1 MFHMWMVRSGI
12 DKTEYVVDVVIVLDI
27 LDM

>member
-1 MFHMWMVRSGI
+1 MFHKWMVRSGS
-12 DKTEYVVDVVIVLDI
+12 DETGRVVDVVIVLDI

>member
-1 MFHMWMVRSGI
+1 MFHMWMVRSGS
-12 DKTEYVVDVVIVLDI
+12 DKTGRVVDVVIVLDV

>member
-1 MFHMWMVRSGI
+1 MFHMWMVRSGS
-12 DKTEYVVDVVIVLDI
+12 DKTGHVVDVVIVLDI

>member
-1 MFHMWMVRSGI
+1 MFHMWMVRCGS
-12 DKTEYVVDVVIVLDI
+12 DKTGYVVDVVIVLDV

>member
-1 MFHMWMVRSGI
+1 MFHMWMVRSGS
-12 DKTEYVVDVVIVLDI
+12 DKTRHVVDVVIVLDV

>member
-1 MFHMWMVRSGI
+1 MFHMWMVRSGS
-12 DKTEYVVDVVIVLDI
+12 DKTGYVVDVVIVLDV

>member
-1 MFHMWMVRSGI
+1 MFHMWMLRSGI